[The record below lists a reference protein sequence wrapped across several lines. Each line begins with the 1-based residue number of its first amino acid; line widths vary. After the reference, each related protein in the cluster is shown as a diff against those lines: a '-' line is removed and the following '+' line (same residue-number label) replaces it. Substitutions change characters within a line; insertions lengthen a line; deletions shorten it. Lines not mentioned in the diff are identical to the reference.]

1 MISGPVM
8 SGWRH
13 PARLVVLAF
22 LAATAVGTV
31 LFLLPVAA
39 EPGRTTSPLTALF
52 TAVSGITGTGLA
64 VVDTESH
71 WSTFGEVTLLVLCQ
85 VGGFGIMTMASVL
98 ALLVSHRLGLHM
110 QLTVKTETN
119 TLNLGHV
126 RRVIAGVITI
136 SLVVEAI
143 GAVVLGLRFW
153 LGYGMSPQRAAY
165 EGAFHSV
172 SAFNSVGLALYPD
185 NLVRFATDP
194 WICLTIV
201 VVAVTGGLGFP
212 VLFEVLRGRRRRRW
226 SLHTKITVPV
236 YLGLIAAGTAVVLLV
251 EWSRAGTLGP
261 YGVADKLLIGLFH
274 GAMPGTAG
282 FNTID
287 IAQLQPA
294 TMLVHDVLMFIG
306 GGSAGTTGGIKVTT
320 FALLAFVLLA
330 EVRAE
335 PSVHVMGRRIS
346 AEVQRQAVTV
356 ALLGVGV
363 VITATLVLLAT
374 TSFRLDDVLFE
385 TSSAFGGVGMSTG
398 ITAELPPVA
407 QLVIIVLMFAGRV
420 GSITLVSALALRERR
435 RRYELPEERP
445 IVG

>member
-1 MISGPVM
+1 M

-31 LFLLPVAA
+31 LFLLPVAT
-39 EPGRTTSPLTALF
+39 EPGRTTTFMTALF

-64 VVDTESH
+64 VVDTASH
-71 WSTFGEVTLLVLCQ
+71 WSTFGEVVLLTLCQ

-126 RRVIAGVITI
+126 RELVSGVVLI
-136 SLVVEAI
+136 SLAVEAA
-143 GAVVLGLRFW
+143 GALVLAARFW
-153 LGYGMSPQRAAY
+153 LGYGMSPGRALY
-165 EGAFHSV
+165 EGVFHSV
-172 SAFNSVGLALYPD
+172 SAFNSVGLALHPD
-185 NLVRFATDP
+185 NLMRFATDP
-194 WICLTIV
+194 WVCLTIV

-212 VLFEVLRGRRRRRW
+212 VLFEVLRGKRQRKRRW

-236 YLGLIAAGTAVVLLV
+236 YLGLMAFGTLVVLVV
-251 EWSRAGTLGP
+251 EWAKAGTLGP

-274 GAMPGTAG
+274 GVMPGTAG

-294 TMLVHDVLMFIG
+294 TLLVNDVLMFIG

-320 FALLAFVLLA
+320 FALIAFVLLA

-335 PSVHVMGRRIS
+335 PSVHVMGRKIS

-356 ALLGVGV
+356 ALLGIGV
-363 VITATLVLLAT
+363 VMAATLFLLAT
-374 TSFRLDDVLFE
+374 TGFRLDDVLFE
-385 TSSAFGGVGMSTG
+385 TASAFGGVGMSTG
-398 ITAELPPVA
+398 ITGRLPVSA
-407 QLVIIVLMFAGRV
+407 QLVVIVLMFAGRV